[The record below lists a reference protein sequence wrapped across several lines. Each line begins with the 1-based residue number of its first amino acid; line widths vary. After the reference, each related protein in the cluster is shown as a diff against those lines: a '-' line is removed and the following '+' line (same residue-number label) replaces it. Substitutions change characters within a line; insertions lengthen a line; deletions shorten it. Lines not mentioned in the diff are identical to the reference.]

1 MQNDEKAGFIM
12 LNRLNRFGIDSI
24 KFSSFLKNIINDAN
38 LTIRELGVSKEI
50 STSIQKINYIPNIEG
65 ENEKEQTKIEIPNTL
80 QDFYDIFT
88 QTLTKLKRVCVRYE
102 DKAYTMLKIENL
114 INFIKE
120 TQKGVLGVIDLN
132 TFEIPSYEDISFLD
146 ILVLKDIG
154 NIEDIGK
161 LKAIL
166 DSFEGYIIMTLRND
180 IDLET
185 INNGLFNIIVEFTI
199 EFPSYMED
207 DELYA
212 DLIKSTKNL
221 LKKDFG
227 INQEIASEDL
237 RYDLKSIVRKA
248 IEQMYI

>member
-1 MQNDEKAGFIM
+1 
-12 LNRLNRFGIDSI
+12 
-24 KFSSFLKNIINDAN
+24 
-38 LTIRELGVSKEI
+38 
-50 STSIQKINYIPNIEG
+50 
-65 ENEKEQTKIEIPNTL
+65 
-80 QDFYDIFT
+80 
-88 QTLTKLKRVCVRYE
+88 
-102 DKAYTMLKIENL
+102 MLKIENL

-120 TQKGVLGVIDLN
+120 TQKGVLGGVTDLN

-146 ILVLKDIG
+146 ILVLKDID

-180 IDLET
+180 IDLKT
-185 INNGLFNIIVEFTI
+185 INNLLFNIIVEFTI

-227 INQEIASEDL
+227 INQEIALEDL
-237 RYDLKSIVRKA
+237 RYDLKSILRKA
-248 IEQMYI
+248 INNNFNIY

>member
-1 MQNDEKAGFIM
+1 
-12 LNRLNRFGIDSI
+12 
-24 KFSSFLKNIINDAN
+24 
-38 LTIRELGVSKEI
+38 
-50 STSIQKINYIPNIEG
+50 
-65 ENEKEQTKIEIPNTL
+65 
-80 QDFYDIFT
+80 
-88 QTLTKLKRVCVRYE
+88 
-102 DKAYTMLKIENL
+102 
-114 INFIKE
+114 
-120 TQKGVLGVIDLN
+120 
-132 TFEIPSYEDISFLD
+132 
-146 ILVLKDIG
+146 
-154 NIEDIGK
+154 
-161 LKAIL
+161 
-166 DSFEGYIIMTLRND
+166 MTLRND

-248 IEQMYI
+248 IERMYI